1 MGFEKLETKKVGDVL
16 TLKRG
21 YDLPLRKR
29 NKGEYPILSSSGI
42 SDYHNETK
50 VVGPGVTTG
59 RSGLLGKV
67 YYVKGPFWPL
77 NTSLYVQDFKG
88 NDPKYIYYLLQTL
101 GLENY
106 NTGSS
111 VPTLNRNHVHL
122 LDVNI
127 PKVSIQIKIGELLF
141 DFEKKIE
148 LNNSVISNL
157 EQLAQTLFKR
167 WFVDFDF
174 PNETDEPYK
183 SSGGKMVESELGMIP
198 AEWDIVELSEVSKH
212 SKRSFDPKRAEPIKV
227 AHFSFPAFD
236 QKGYPNIEESETIK
250 SNKYFINASSV
261 MFSKM
266 NPGTPRI
273 WLPNIIFEVENVCS
287 SEFVVLDTSL
297 KSNRDFI
304 YSLVSSDNFTNFL
317 INHATGS
324 TNSRQRVTPTV
335 AISYKLSYNE
345 KISNKYG
352 QLVSS
357 LFEKLLQIREENQG
371 LISLRDTLL
380 PKLLSGEIELPD
392 ETEVTEHVPIS

>member
-141 DFEKKIE
+141 DFEKK
-148 LNNSVISNL
+148 
-157 EQLAQTLFKR
+157 
-167 WFVDFDF
+167 
-174 PNETDEPYK
+174 
-183 SSGGKMVESELGMIP
+183 
-198 AEWDIVELSEVSKH
+198 
-212 SKRSFDPKRAEPIKV
+212 
-227 AHFSFPAFD
+227 
-236 QKGYPNIEESETIK
+236 
-250 SNKYFINASSV
+250 
-261 MFSKM
+261 
-266 NPGTPRI
+266 
-273 WLPNIIFEVENVCS
+273 
-287 SEFVVLDTSL
+287 
-297 KSNRDFI
+297 
-304 YSLVSSDNFTNFL
+304 
-317 INHATGS
+317 
-324 TNSRQRVTPTV
+324 
-335 AISYKLSYNE
+335 
-345 KISNKYG
+345 
-352 QLVSS
+352 
-357 LFEKLLQIREENQG
+357 
-371 LISLRDTLL
+371 
-380 PKLLSGEIELPD
+380 
-392 ETEVTEHVPIS
+392 